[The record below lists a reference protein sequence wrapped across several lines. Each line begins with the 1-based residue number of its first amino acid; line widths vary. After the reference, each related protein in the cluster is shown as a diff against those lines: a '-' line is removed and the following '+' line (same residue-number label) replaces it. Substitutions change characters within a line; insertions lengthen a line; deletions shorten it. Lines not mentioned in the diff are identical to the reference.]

1 MGVPVVVGDVMGPMT
16 SQPTASKPPLLLVG
30 MPRSGTTWTMRAL
43 AADGS
48 LHGVMEPDNESRSA
62 SAIWA
67 KRRAGRFP
75 VLDPGDRDPEYRRLW
90 EWILAGADQSPR
102 LKIAG
107 TTLRAVRDGGRRRF
121 YHGRFSPLM
130 QLAGAIGAP
139 PRRPPGHPL
148 VNQRLLVKS
157 VHLPLAVEWLAS
169 EFDVEVL
176 VLLRHPGNVLAS
188 WISLNLL
195 DQYVRLDEN
204 PRIRSRVSVA
214 GSIPPAGPEPLER
227 MVWQIGVLTLALED
241 ALSRHPT
248 WRVRV
253 HDALCVD
260 PPAQFR
266 RLYSDLGLTWNEGV
280 EQYLTTNDR
289 PGVGFPT
296 QRVASD
302 QPDGWKSRLTPMQI
316 DVMQE
321 VLSRFPLSTWSA
333 QDLTP

>member
-1 MGVPVVVGDVMGPMT
+1 VGLPFVVYDVIEAMT
-16 SQPTASKPPLLLVG
+16 SYPPASKPPLLLVG
-30 MPRSGTTWTMRAL
+30 MPRSGSTWTMRAL
-43 AADGS
+43 AADAS

-75 VLDPGDRDPEYRRLW
+75 VLEPGDHDPEYHRLW

-102 LKIAG
+102 LKVAG
-107 TTLRAVRDGGRRRF
+107 TTLRAARDGGRRRF

-130 QLAGAIGAP
+130 QLAGVIGAP
-139 PRRPPGHPL
+139 PVRPPMQPPAD
-148 VNQRLLVKS
+148 QRLLVKT
-157 VHLPLAVEWLAS
+157 VHVPLAVEWLAS

-195 DQYVRLDEN
+195 DQFVRLDEN
-204 PRIRSRVSVA
+204 PRIRSRMGGA
-214 GSIPPAGPEPLER
+214 GPLPPAGSEPLER

-241 ALSRHPT
+241 ALSRNPT
-248 WRVRV
+248 WQVRV

-266 RLYSDLGLTWNEGV
+266 RLYSDLGLTWNGGV
-280 EQYLTTNDR
+280 EQYLATNDR

-302 QPDGWKSRLTPMQI
+302 QPDAWKSRLTSTQI
-316 DVMQE
+316 GVMQE
-321 VLSRFPLSTWSA
+321 VLSRFPLSSWSA
-333 QDLTP
+333 KDLTP